1 MTGKKEMQKKLKRF
15 FLEKRKQN
23 SIARRERT
31 GLSLSSPYSSFDFY
45 HHRVLLLCVMSRPS
59 PLGGGPLDTATAVSA
74 PAPAFE
80 IDAVA
85 LASYLRSNVVSFPA
99 LEAQPLRVS
108 KFTHGHS
115 NPTYLLQVHA
125 FGFWAVWFVYN
136 RKKEVAIG

>member
-1 MTGKKEMQKKLKRF
+1 MQKKLKRF

-31 GLSLSSPYSSFDFY
+31 GLSLSSPCSSFDFY
-45 HHRVLLLCVMSRPS
+45 PHRVLLLCVMSRPS